1 MSTGRG
7 ASAGGA
13 WHAPTLPPFRPAEG
27 EDLQAAVSRDIDQV
41 LLHDGEFP
49 SPARY
54 AALVDP
60 MRSPRAAEAVAVA
73 AFESAPRFMHALADA
88 WRRRFASWQPAIDRA
103 IGVAMFVEADDGDAS
118 EDWRGARLGASVQDG
133 RGRYELV
140 APIGRGSSG
149 TVYRAVDRAL
159 SDCGAVAE
167 VAVKVIPCAR
177 AEIEARLREAGAAR
191 SIADAGIARVLD
203 AGTVELGQLDA
214 TQRAALGLD
223 EAGIVIVTELIDG
236 MPLYLWKAMRPDRSP
251 DDCVSVAL
259 RVQAALRA
267 CHAGGVAHGDLSP
280 ANILV
285 DASGAPRVVD
295 FGHASWS
302 AAASA
307 DDGGDAATDLPSQIV
322 RDQRRLGAVL
332 AWLMRDL
339 EPTRARSRALD
350 AAEAIAKGLTP
361 THAARG
367 NRRALSV
374 AAVAL
379 LAAGVWS
386 AWTFVGPGAT
396 ARGVGA
402 GRPTPT
408 TSIDP
413 IDVVFGTALDD
424 TPEVEAAVRELL
436 VAGTD
441 GPMFKTQGLVL
452 AASAQDA
459 VAALARK
466 PVLDERDRAHLL
478 AAAILTLATPD
489 SWMATPF
496 AVLAAERSASDA
508 LAVKDPASQARDARQ
523 LALAQTVADITYTQF
538 GKAPAIE
545 ASRLA
550 VQRCVSDCSAPGLI
564 ALLEQTA
571 NKRPKGSMPG
581 AGARPRSG

>member
-7 ASAGGA
+7 TSAGGA
-13 WHAPTLPPFRPAEG
+13 WHARTLPPFRPAEG

-41 LLHDGEFP
+41 LSHHGEFP

-88 WRRRFASWQPAIDRA
+88 WRTRFASWKPAIDRA
-103 IGVAMFVEADDGDAS
+103 VGVAMFLDDDDGDARD
-118 EDWRGARLGASVQDG
+118 EWRGARLGASVQDG

-140 APIGRGSSG
+140 AAIGRGSSG

-177 AEIEARLREAGAAR
+177 AEIESRLREAGAAR
-191 SIADAGIARVLD
+191 SIADAGVARVLD
-203 AGTVELGQLDA
+203 AGAVELQQLEA
-214 TQRAALGLD
+214 AQRAALGLND
-223 EAGIVIVTELIDG
+223 AGIAIVTELIDG
-236 MPLYLWKAMRPDRSP
+236 MPLYLWKATHPDRSP
-251 DDCVSVAL
+251 EDCVSLAL

-302 AAASA
+302 AATSV
-307 DDGGDAATDLPSQIV
+307 DDDGDAATGLPSQIV
-322 RDQRRLGAVL
+322 RVQRRLGAVL
-332 AWLMRDL
+332 AWLVRDL

-350 AAEAIAKGLTP
+350 AAETIAKGLAP
-361 THAARG
+361 AHRARG
-367 NRRALSV
+367 SRRGLVV
-374 AAVAL
+374 AAAAL
-379 LAAGVWS
+379 TAVCAWG
-386 AWTFVGPGAT
+386 AWTFVGRGSGAS
-396 ARGVGA
+396 AA
-402 GRPTPT
+402 
-408 TSIDP
+408 IDP
-413 IDVVFGTALDD
+413 IDLVFGVALDD
-424 TPEVEAAVRELL
+424 APELEAAVREVL
-436 VAGTD
+436 VD
-441 GPMFKTQGLVL
+441 GSNGPIFKTRGLVL
-452 AASAQDA
+452 AASAQDEVA
-459 VAALARK
+459 VLARK
-466 PVLDERDRAHLL
+466 PALDDHDRAHIL
-478 AAAILTLATPD
+478 AAAILALATPD
-489 SWMATPF
+489 PWR
-496 AVLAAERSASDA
+496 AAP
-508 LAVKDPASQARDARQ
+508 LAVMSVERISNDASGASDPASDPASADRVARQ
-523 LALAQTVADITYTQF
+523 VALAQVIADISRTQF

-550 VQRCVSDCSAPGLI
+550 VQRSVTDCSAPGLI

-571 NKRPKGSMPG
+571 NSRARGFIPRAS
-581 AGARPRSG
+581 ARPRSG